1 MPHARIANVA
11 IEDRVAYSLS
21 EVAGLT
27 GLSISGLY
35 LLIGRG
41 QLRSIRIG
49 GRRLITR
56 EALDDFLSGNV
67 SPIHPVAVAEH
78 THDDVCARAKARSP
92 PMGHAP
98 GRTNSRGT

>member
-1 MPHARIANVA
+1 MPHARVA
-11 IEDRVAYSLS
+11 DVPIVDRVAYSLA

-41 QLRSIRIG
+41 ELQSVRVG

-56 EALDDFLSGNV
+56 EALNDFLRMSGNA
-67 SPIHPVAVAEH
+67 PP
-78 THDDVCARAKARSP
+78 ARGAR
-92 PMGHAP
+92 
-98 GRTNSRGT
+98 R